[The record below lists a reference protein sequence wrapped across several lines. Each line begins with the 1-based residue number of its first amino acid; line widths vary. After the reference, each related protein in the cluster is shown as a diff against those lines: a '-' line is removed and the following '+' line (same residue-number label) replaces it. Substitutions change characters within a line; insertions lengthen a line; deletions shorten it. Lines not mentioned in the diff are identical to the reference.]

1 MKLESERVPETAAT
15 PELAAE
21 LLRDAARRGAWLV
34 AKDDADDGRF
44 VQTEESGDGFSLEW
58 RDGSAAPLRRTARPV
73 AAAEAESAFR
83 AFLSGDTDW
92 TARFDW
98 TDSAAAPV
106 AAFRVTRKG
115 VLVFLAAFAAAFVAA
130 DLAIRLFLCFNRGF
144 HPLSEVFDPLLWFK
158 EFAHSVS
165 LKGEWLGVVAFVAFV
180 LVPIPL
186 LVAAVC
192 TVVCKKPRKAILFAA
207 LFSFLAEAT
216 SLALVSLGG
225 FG

>member
-44 VQTEESGDGFSLEW
+44 VQAGESGDGFSLEW

-98 TDSAAAPV
+98 TDSAGAPV

-130 DLAIRLFLCFNRGF
+130 DLAIRLLVYFPGGF

-165 LKGEWLGVVAFVAFV
+165 KGELLEFVAFLAFT
-180 LVPIPL
+180 LVPVSL
-186 LVAAVC
+186 LAAAVC

-207 LFSFLAEAT
+207 LFSFLAEAAWLT
-216 SLALVSLGG
+216 ILSWDVYG
-225 FG
+225 

>member
-15 PELAAE
+15 PELVAE

-44 VQTEESGDGFSLEW
+44 VQAGESGDGFFLEW

-98 TDSAAAPV
+98 TDSAGAPV

-115 VLVFLAAFAAAFVAA
+115 VLVFLAAFAAAVVGA
-130 DLAIRLFLCFNRGF
+130 DLAIRLLVYFPGGF

-158 EFAHSVS
+158 EFAHYVS
-165 LKGEWLGVVAFVAFV
+165 RGELLEFVAFLAFT
-180 LVPIPL
+180 LVPVSL
-186 LVAAVC
+186 LAAAVC

-207 LFSFLAEAT
+207 LFSFLAEAA
-216 SLALVSLGG
+216 SLAFSWGG

>member
-44 VQTEESGDGFSLEW
+44 VQAGESGDGFSLEW
-58 RDGSAAPLRRTARPV
+58 RDGSDAPLRRTARPV

-98 TDSAAAPV
+98 TDSAGAPV

-115 VLVFLAAFAAAFVAA
+115 VLVFLAAFAAAVVGA
-130 DLAIRLFLCFNRGF
+130 DLAIRLLVCFSGGF

-158 EFAHSVS
+158 EFAYSVS
-165 LKGEWLGVVAFVAFV
+165 RGYLLEFVAFLAFT
-180 LVPIPL
+180 LVPVSL
-186 LVAAVC
+186 LAAAVC
-192 TVVCKKPRKAILFAA
+192 TVVCKKPRKAILLAA
-207 LFSFLAEAT
+207 LFSFLAEAAW
-216 SLALVSLGG
+216 LALVSSGSYY
-225 FG
+225 

>member
-21 LLRDAARRGAWLV
+21 LLRDAARRGAWLI
-34 AKDDADDGRF
+34 AKDDIDDGRF
-44 VQTEESGDGFSLEW
+44 VQAGESGDGFFLEW
-58 RDGSAAPLRRTARPV
+58 RDGSAEPLRRTARPV

-98 TDSAAAPV
+98 TDSSGAPV

-144 HPLSEVFDPLLWFK
+144 HPLSEFFDPLLWFK
-158 EFAHSVS
+158 EFAHSVARGY
-165 LKGEWLGVVAFVAFV
+165 LLEFVAFLAFT
-180 LVPIPL
+180 LVPVSL
-186 LVAAVC
+186 LAAAVC
-192 TVVCKKPRKAILFAA
+192 TVVCKKPRKAILLAA
-207 LFSFLAEAT
+207 LFSFLAEAAW
-216 SLALVSLGG
+216 LALVSLGG

>member
-1 MKLESERVPETAAT
+1 MKLESERVPETAGT

-44 VQTEESGDGFSLEW
+44 VQAGESGDGFFLEW

-98 TDSAAAPV
+98 TDSAGAPV

-115 VLVFLAAFAAAFVAA
+115 VLVFLAAFAAAVVAA
-130 DLAIRLFLCFNRGF
+130 DLAIRLLVYFNGGF
-144 HPLSEVFDPLLWFK
+144 HPLSEGLDPLLWFK

-165 LKGEWLGVVAFVAFV
+165 KGELLEFVAFLAFT
-180 LVPIPL
+180 LVPVSL
-186 LVAAVC
+186 LAAAVC
-192 TVVCKKPRKAILFAA
+192 TVVCKKPRKAILLAA
-207 LFSFLAEAT
+207 LFSFLAEAAW
-216 SLALVSLGG
+216 LALLSSGSYY
-225 FG
+225 

>member
-44 VQTEESGDGFSLEW
+44 VQAGESGDGFFLEW

-98 TDSAAAPV
+98 TDSAGAPV
-106 AAFRVTRKG
+106 AAFRVTRRG
-115 VLVFLAAFAAAFVAA
+115 VLVFLAAFAAAVVGA
-130 DLAIRLFLCFNRGF
+130 DLAIRLLVCFSRGF
-144 HPLSEVFDPLLWFK
+144 HPLSEVFDPLVWFK
-158 EFAHSVS
+158 YFAHSVS
-165 LKGEWLGVVAFVAFV
+165 KGELLEFVAALAYA
-180 LVPIPL
+180 LVPVSL
-186 LVAAVC
+186 LAAAVC

-207 LFSFLAEAT
+207 LFSFLAEAAW
-216 SLALVSLGG
+216 LALLSSGSYY
-225 FG
+225 

>member
-15 PELAAE
+15 PDLAAE

-44 VQTEESGDGFSLEW
+44 VQAEESGDGFSLEW

-98 TDSAAAPV
+98 TDSAGAPV
-106 AAFRVTRKG
+106 AAFRVTRRG
-115 VLVFLAAFAAAFVAA
+115 VLVFLAAFAAAVVGA
-130 DLAIRLFLCFNRGF
+130 D
-144 HPLSEVFDPLLWFK
+144 HPLSEVFDPLVWFK
-158 EFAHSVS
+158 YFAHSVS
-165 LKGEWLGVVAFVAFV
+165 KGELLEFVAV
-180 LVPIPL
+180 LAYALVPVSL
-186 LVAAVC
+186 LAAAVC

-207 LFSFLAEAT
+207 LFSFLAEAAW
-216 SLALVSLGG
+216 LALLSSGSYY
-225 FG
+225 

>member
-21 LLRDAARRGAWLV
+21 LLRDAERRGTWLV
-34 AKDDADDGRF
+34 AKDADDDGRF
-44 VQTEESGDGFSLEW
+44 VQVEESGGGFSLEW

-98 TDSAAAPV
+98 TDSAGAPV

-115 VLVFLAAFAAAFVAA
+115 VLVFLAAFAAAVIAA
-130 DLAIRLFLCFNRGF
+130 DLAIRLLFCFNRGF
-144 HPLSEVFDPLLWFK
+144 QPLSDVFDPFLWFK
-158 EFAHSVS
+158 DFARSVS
-165 LKGEWLGVVAFVAFV
+165 KGEWPEFVAFLAFA
-180 LVPIPL
+180 LVPVPL
-186 LVAAVC
+186 LAAVVC
-192 TVVCKKPRKAILFAA
+192 TVVCKKPRKAILSAA
-207 LFSFLAEAT
+207 VFSFLAEAAC
-216 SLALVSLGG
+216 LALLSWGVYG
-225 FG
+225 

>member
-44 VQTEESGDGFSLEW
+44 VQAGESGDGFSLEW
-58 RDGSAAPLRRTARPV
+58 RDGSDAPLRRTARPV

-98 TDSAAAPV
+98 TDSAGAPV

-115 VLVFLAAFAAAFVAA
+115 VLVFLAAFAAAVVAA
-130 DLAIRLFLCFNRGF
+130 DLAIRLLVYFNGGF
-144 HPLSEVFDPLLWFK
+144 HPLSEVLDPLLWFN
-158 EFAHSVS
+158 EFARSVS
-165 LKGEWLGVVAFVAFV
+165 KGEWPEFVAFLAFV
-180 LVPIPL
+180 LLPVPL
-186 LVAAVC
+186 LAAAVC
-192 TVVCKKPRKAILFAA
+192 TIVCKKPRKAILSAA
-207 LFSFLAEAT
+207 AVSFLAEAAWLT
-216 SLALVSLGG
+216 LVSWSAYN
-225 FG
+225 